1 MIASKELYS
10 RVENLRKQRGMT
22 INELSAKAGISHST
36 LNAWKVRGTMP
47 KLEVLEG
54 LSDAL
59 NVPLASLLFD
69 VYTDQLTGEE
79 IALLSKW
86 KKIDE
91 KQKKVVFDML
101 DAFQNTPGGT

>member
-1 MIASKELYS
+1 MIDSKELYY
-10 RVENLRKQRGMT
+10 RVEKLRKEKGMT
-22 INELSAKAGISHST
+22 VNELSTKAGISHST

-54 LSDAL
+54 LCDAL
-59 NVPLASLLFD
+59 NVPLPSLLYD
-69 VYTDQLTGEE
+69 VYADQLTGEE

-101 DAFQNTPGGT
+101 DAFQNTTGTT